1 MRERRSGWRTGKAER
16 SPAPSTTS
24 YSVELDDDL
33 RAQLRDLPKSERQ
46 RIGEA
51 IRRVQESFGRPHLHA
66 GIGIRDLAPKRSRY
80 PVYECRVSRPIR
92 LVFTVMDKS
101 TLYFHIMGT
110 HDDVQR
116 FLRSFL

>member
-1 MRERRSGWRTGKAER
+1 MPEPRNEWQTAKAGR
-16 SPAPSTTS
+16 SPAPLTTS
-24 YSVELDDDL
+24 YRVEFDDDL
-33 RAQLRDLPKSERQ
+33 LAQLRDLPKAERQ
-46 RIGEA
+46 QIGQA
-51 IRRVQESFGRPHLHA
+51 IRRVQQGFGRPHQHS

-92 LVFTVMDKS
+92 LVFTVVDGS
-101 TLYFHIMGT
+101 TLYFHLMGT